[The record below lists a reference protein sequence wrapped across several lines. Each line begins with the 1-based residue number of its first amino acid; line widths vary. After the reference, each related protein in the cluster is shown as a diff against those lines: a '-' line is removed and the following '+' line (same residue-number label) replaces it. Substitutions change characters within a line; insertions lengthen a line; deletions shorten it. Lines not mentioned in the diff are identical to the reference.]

1 MSAGFKKARSNSE
14 VVGKLG
20 SIVVG
25 EKAAVSVLSSP
36 SKATDGGSVDISAE
50 VDVSAEVDIS
60 AEVDVALL
68 FALSC
73 DVLSVVDRNVFTCL
87 LLFMAAVS
95 LRASS
100 SFFLC
105 LARPRIFCEIEW
117 ILARE

>member
-1 MSAGFKKARSNSE
+1 MSAGFKKARSSSD
-14 VVGKLG
+14 VVGELG
-20 SIVVG
+20 SSVVG

-36 SKATDGGSVDISAE
+36 SKATDGGSVD
-50 VDVSAEVDIS
+50 
-60 AEVDVALL
+60 VALL

-73 DVLSVVDRNVFTCL
+73 GAFSLVDRNVFTCL

>member
-1 MSAGFKKARSNSE
+1 MSAGFKKARSSSE

-36 SKATDGGSVDISAE
+36 SKAIDGGS
-50 VDVSAEVDIS
+50 VDIS

-73 DVLSVVDRNVFTCL
+73 GAFSVVDRNVFTCL